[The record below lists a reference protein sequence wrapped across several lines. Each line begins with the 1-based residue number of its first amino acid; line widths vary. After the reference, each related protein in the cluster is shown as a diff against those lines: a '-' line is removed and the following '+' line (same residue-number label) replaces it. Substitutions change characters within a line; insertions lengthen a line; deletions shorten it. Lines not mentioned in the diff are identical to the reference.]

1 MTEEGRSEPGGS
13 DDRLL
18 AWPRVQDITGLS
30 RTTAWRLQRAGSF
43 PSPVRISVNRVAWRE
58 SELTAWSA
66 ARTREAPPSVAA
78 RALAPARAPKLPGL
92 NRSRSPV
99 RAAVRT
105 VDPVASLRPD
115 SGSEQVGAS
124 VKAKGSKRRPKATA
138 SLDQIDFGF

>member
-1 MTEEGRSEPGGS
+1 MTEKGRIEPGGS

-58 SELTAWSA
+58 SELLAWSA

-78 RALAPARAPKLPGL
+78 RALTPARAPKLPGL
-92 NRSRSPV
+92 NTARCPV
-99 RAAVRT
+99 RPAKRPVEPAAILQDISPPER
-105 VDPVASLRPD
+105 VDPSLVAGRP
-115 SGSEQVGAS
+115 
-124 VKAKGSKRRPKATA
+124 KRRRRTSA